1 MGCGGGGGSGAG
13 VAIGARG
20 GGGGG
25 GESSPKFI
33 DASCESG
40 KAKSLSAISDPVTYK
55 QMLLRS
61 FYRGKIELCGSVL

>member
-20 GGGGG
+20 GGG
-25 GESSPKFI
+25 ESSPKFI
-33 DASCESG
+33 DASCESS
-40 KAKSLSAISDPVTYK
+40 KSKSLSAISDPVTYK

-61 FYRGKIELCGSVL
+61 FYRGMIELCGSVL